1 MFRKGIN
8 KHDIIS
14 IIQKKKKKKN
24 QNKCNED
31 SK

>member
-14 IIQKKKKKKN
+14 IIQKKKKKN